1 MISERPTNMKRTLK
15 SNLLIIAAGGLMSAG
30 VIAGCQSS
38 STSPSAGAQSPTA
51 SPALLSTDAKAPA
64 KPKKGKAQIWA
75 ETCNRCH
82 NTRSPDSYNGKEWAV
97 VMTHMRVRGYL
108 TGEDQRAILEF
119 LQQ

>member
-1 MISERPTNMKRTLK
+1 MNMSIRSRIL
-15 SNLLIIAAGGLMSAG
+15 SIAAGGLLSAG
-30 VIAGCQSS
+30 IAAGCQSS
-38 STSPSAGAQSPTA
+38 SAPTPSAATSAA
-51 SPALLSTDAKAPA
+51 SPAMLSAEGAKSAA
-64 KPKKGKAQIWA
+64 PKKGKAQIWA

-82 NTRSPDSYNGKEWAV
+82 NTRSPDSYNGKEWAI

>member
-1 MISERPTNMKRTLK
+1 MKRFPTVQ
-15 SNLLIIAAGGLMSAG
+15 LLSLAAGASLLACL
-30 VIAGCQSS
+30 VIGCQSTTGS
-38 STSPSAGAQSPTA
+38 QSNSPPVAANTSPAMLSADDTKP
-51 SPALLSTDAKAPA
+51 DAPPA
-64 KPKKGKAQIWA
+64 KGRAQIWA

-82 NTRSPDSYNGKEWAV
+82 NTRSPDSYSGKEWAI

>member
-1 MISERPTNMKRTLK
+1 MKLTMK
-15 SNLLIIAAGGLMSAG
+15 SKLLSVAAGGLLSAG
-30 VIAGCQSS
+30 VIVGCQSS
-38 STSPSAGAQSPTA
+38 PASSPSAQPEAT
-51 SPALLSTDAKAPA
+51 SPAMLSADAKAPA

-82 NTRSPDSYNGKEWAV
+82 NTRSPDSYNGKEWAI

>member
-1 MISERPTNMKRTLK
+1 MKLTTK
-15 SNLLIIAAGGLMSAG
+15 SSIVTGTALLVCLF
-30 VIAGCQSS
+30 AGCQ
-38 STSPSAGAQSPTA
+38 A
-51 SPALLSTDAKAPA
+51 SPQPKMLSDTSA
-64 KPKKGKAQIWA
+64 KPAAAAAAPTKGRAQIWA

-82 NTRSPDSYNGKEWAV
+82 NTRSPDSYSGKEWSV

>member
-1 MISERPTNMKRTLK
+1 MKLASK
-15 SNLLIIAAGGLMSAG
+15 LQLLSLAAGASLVTSLF
-30 VIAGCQSS
+30 IGCQSS
-38 STSPSAGAQSPTA
+38 TVSQSAPDQA
-51 SPALLSTDAKAPA
+51 SPAMLSADGAKPGAPPA
-64 KPKKGKAQIWA
+64 KGRAQIWA

-82 NTRSPDSYNGKEWAV
+82 NTRSPDSYSGKEWAI

>member
-1 MISERPTNMKRTLK
+1 MTVKLA
-15 SNLLIIAAGGLMSAG
+15 LAAGVSLLVYAF
-30 VIAGCQSS
+30 IGCQSS
-38 STSPSAGAQSPTA
+38 TVSQQAPSQTA
-51 SPALLSTDAKAPA
+51 PALLSADGAKPNAPPA
-64 KPKKGKAQIWA
+64 KGRSQIWS

-82 NTRSPDSYNGKEWAV
+82 NTRSPDSYSGREWAI

>member
-1 MISERPTNMKRTLK
+1 MKLSNRFQVLTL
-15 SNLLIIAAGGLMSAG
+15 AAGASL
-30 VIAGCQSS
+30 VTCLFIGCQSS
-38 STSPSAGAQSPTA
+38 AVSQSAPGQTSPAMLSADG
-51 SPALLSTDAKAPA
+51 A
-64 KPKKGKAQIWA
+64 KPARGRAQIWA

-82 NTRSPDSYNGKEWAV
+82 NTRSPDSYSGKEWAV

>member
-1 MISERPTNMKRTLK
+1 MKHFSTGR
-15 SNLLIIAAGGLMSAG
+15 LLSLTAGAFLLACLFT
-30 VIAGCQSS
+30 GCQSS
-38 STSPSAGAQSPTA
+38 GSQSNPTPVA
-51 SPALLSTDAKAPA
+51 ANTPPAMLSDDGTKPNAPPA
-64 KPKKGKAQIWA
+64 KGRAQIWA

-82 NTRSPDSYNGKEWAV
+82 NTRSPDSYSGKEWAV